1 MFCLLTLIVLSGL
14 AVQQPLPLRQEP
26 NTAVG
31 NQESRQARETTLDH
45 IRLQL
50 RTVDDGRIL
59 PRPDKSQY
67 DPKEEVWVEVLA
79 INSDSKQ
86 VLFNLTTSFVH
97 FLPHLA
103 RAGDTTPYAEMM
115 QKKIKNWTEPAIDSI
130 RSTRLFP
137 NQFTPVA
144 TIKLSDWYDALPPG
158 VYELKVK
165 YRLYQNGPEIE
176 SDAVIFEIVK

>member
-130 RSTRLFP
+130 RSTRFFRI
-137 NQFTPVA
+137 QFTPVA
-144 TIKLSDWYDALPPG
+144 TIKLPAWYDPLPTC
-158 VYELKVK
+158 VYDL
-165 YRLYQNGPEIE
+165 Q
-176 SDAVIFEIVK
+176 